1 MLQQS
6 IKTILLVSAYL
17 SASAAPLVQG
27 RLTPEVPLPVLDVGA
42 HVPGVRRQQELQLG
56 AQGVELAVWTGSSN
70 RKKVSYIEAVVGPA
84 AKLHLT
90 VLVVEGEPGDVDL
103 AGGHEDAG
111 GDVGAQPLVRH
122 HHISRVGSVKGLT
135 RTEIMESRLRT
146 HTYFL
151 GY

>member
-1 MLQQS
+1 MN
-6 IKTILLVSAYL
+6 I
-17 SASAAPLVQG
+17 
-27 RLTPEVPLPVLDVGA
+27 GA
-42 HVPGVRRQQELQLG
+42 HIPALARQLK
-56 AQGVELAVWTGSSN
+56 VELNWRNEKSFIIFETHIKPVISPTS
-70 RKKVSYIEAVVGPA
+70 
-84 AKLHLT
+84 KLHLA
-90 VLVVEGEPGDVDL
+90 VLVVEGEPGDVNL

-146 HTYFL
+146 DTYFL